1 MLDLV
6 GCGRRKKEALKSGL
20 LVCVTRWETQGIKGA
35 REGAV
40 ERICCGSVQLSW
52 FRSYDCRLGIWIYYF
67 ELLTLHCNNLFA
79 ACAMRTKKVKISN
92 ISVPHNC

>member
-6 GCGRRKKEALKSGL
+6 GWGRRKKEALKSGL
-20 LVCVTRWETQGIKGA
+20 LVCKVGA

-52 FRSYDCRLGIWIYYF
+52 FRSYDSRLGIWIYYF
-67 ELLTLHCNNLFA
+67 ELLTFIVIICLMHVL
-79 ACAMRTKKVKISN
+79 
-92 ISVPHNC
+92 